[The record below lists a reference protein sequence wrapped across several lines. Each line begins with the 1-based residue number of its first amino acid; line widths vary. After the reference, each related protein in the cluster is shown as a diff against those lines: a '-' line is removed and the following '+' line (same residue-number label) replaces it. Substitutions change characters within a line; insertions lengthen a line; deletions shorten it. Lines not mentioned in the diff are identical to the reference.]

1 MDGIRFL
8 AVDSVFYLHGK
19 SIEFWGGAEGIRDE
33 NALLSAI
40 EAPRQS
46 FVYGEVRDLFLLAA
60 TYAFHIAEA
69 QAFRDGNKRAGI
81 GAALLFLQGNGVF
94 IVPDSSDMD
103 RLYDG
108 MIGLATKAATKE
120 GLAETL
126 RSVWSRRP
134 LVLERKPT
142 DS

>member
-69 QAFRDGNKRAGI
+69 QAFRDGNKRPGSARPSFSSKATVSSSSPIPRIWI
-81 GAALLFLQGNGVF
+81 GFTTA
-94 IVPDSSDMD
+94 
-103 RLYDG
+103 
-108 MIGLATKAATKE
+108 
-120 GLAETL
+120 
-126 RSVWSRRP
+126 
-134 LVLERKPT
+134 
-142 DS
+142 